1 MTIHLTR
8 IEDRLAASPGDVA
21 NELDAR
27 LSAAQASLQR
37 ALRTPL
43 TPAEHAHL
51 VAQSQAV
58 QAARAILGRMAHR
71 YGTSYGAPSKR
82 SG

>member
-8 IEDRLAASPGDVA
+8 IEDQLAASPGVVA
-21 NELDAR
+21 DELGARLDA
-27 LSAAQASLQR
+27 AHASLQR

-58 QAARAILGRMAHR
+58 QAARAILARMADR
-71 YGTSYGAPSKR
+71 YGTSYGASPKR